1 MNSLGISYG
10 RDLKQWTENALIK
23 RFGKAGRYYYQIA
36 RGIDHRPVR
45 NNRIRKSIGSETTFQ
60 EDLSDMDVMLNKL
73 NGLSEKVFLKLC
85 EKELSARTVTL
96 KVKYNNFELVTRSI
110 TRENSVKNADEMM
123 SILKEL
129 IQKTEVS
136 VRKVRLLGVS
146 SSNLEPLLRATVSQS
161 SADEQLNL
169 L

>member
-1 MNSLGISYG
+1 MLSK
-10 RDLKQWTENALIK
+10 LK
-23 RFGKAGRYYYQIA
+23 
-36 RGIDHRPVR
+36 
-45 NNRIRKSIGSETTFQ
+45 
-60 EDLSDMDVMLNKL
+60 
-73 NGLSEKVFLKLC
+73 GLSEKVFLKLC

-96 KVKYNNFELVTRSI
+96 KVKYDNFELVTRSI
-110 TRENSVKNADEMM
+110 TRENSVKNAEEMM

-146 SSNLEPLLRATVSQS
+146 SSNLEPLHRATVTKS